1 MEVILEVGREG
12 LPKHLANTRVKVP
25 LESEKDLGK
34 EQKVQF
40 LQMTSHRNWRF
51 VRNGICFTEEL
62 PTISSGSLD
71 RETIHQTVYHALM
84 LYQSLF
90 MLCIL
95 EACLNVMHFELK

>member
-12 LPKHLANTRVKVP
+12 RTPKHLANTKVKVP

-34 EQKVQF
+34 EQKIQF

-51 VRNGICFTEEL
+51 VRNEICFTEEL
-62 PTISSGSLD
+62 TIPFPVV
-71 RETIHQTVYHALM
+71 RWIEKQYIKQYTVHLM

-90 MLCIL
+90 MLCIPGSMSQSH
-95 EACLNVMHFELK
+95 AF